1 MTLFV
6 APITF
11 LAAVGC
17 VLGLVSLAHDLFF
30 RDRARVNER
39 MKQAFRDEMREH
51 ARQSP
56 LFRDLK
62 FLDARKGI
70 SLENMIH
77 PIRTWIDQ
85 SGLPLAPWHL
95 LCLSFILASMTI
107 SVGLMLRLH
116 PWLVGVFALMSM
128 PWPWIY
134 VQVTRVNRRKKLCL
148 QLPEAFEVMSRAIRV
163 GQTIQAA
170 FQTVANDFPP
180 PISREFAHCYEQQ
193 HLGVPQETTLRD
205 LARRTGVME
214 LRIFVVALIINSRTG
229 GALSELLNKLATM
242 IRKRLT
248 LQSRTR
254 ALTGEG
260 RMQAWILAGLPVV
273 IFLFLAVW
281 NPTYLK
287 ELTDRPQIL
296 AGCVVAQLIG
306 ALWIRRITTI
316 DF

>member
-1 MTLFV
+1 MTMFV
-6 APITF
+6 APLTF

-17 VLGLVSLAHDLFF
+17 VLGLVSLVHDLLF

-39 MKQAFRDEMREH
+39 IKQAFRDEMREH

-62 FLDARKGI
+62 FLDARRAV
-70 SLENMIH
+70 SLDNIIH

-85 SGLPLAPWHL
+85 SGLSLTPWQL
-95 LCLSFILASMTI
+95 VCLSFILSSITVSI
-107 SVGLMLRLH
+107 GFMLKLH
-116 PWLVGVFALMSM
+116 PWLLGLLALSAT

-134 VQVTRVNRRKKLCL
+134 VQMTRVNRRRKLCL

-214 LRIFVVALIINSRTG
+214 LRIFVVAVIINSRTG
-229 GALSELLNKLATM
+229 GALSELLNKLAAM

-260 RMQAWILAGLPVV
+260 RMQAWILAALPVV

-296 AGCVVAQLIG
+296 AGCAVAQLIG
-306 ALWIRRITTI
+306 ALWIRRITNI